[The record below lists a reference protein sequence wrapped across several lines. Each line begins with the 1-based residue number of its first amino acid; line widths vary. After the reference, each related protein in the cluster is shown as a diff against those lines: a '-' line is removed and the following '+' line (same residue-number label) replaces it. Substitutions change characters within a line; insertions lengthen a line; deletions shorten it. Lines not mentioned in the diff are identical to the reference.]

1 MICYECHTDRPCII
15 CYSEQVVRNLSW
27 IDDSQWYEY
36 DDNVIFFGPAAEAD
50 SFPSPQNYTFT
61 ADTGRIVHQM
71 STDNQIH
78 CEYLTTMGGVFTF
91 NNEFF
96 LYKVVFIIT

>member
-1 MICYECHTDRPCII
+1 M
-15 CYSEQVVRNLSW
+15 RNLSW

-61 ADTGRIVHQM
+61 TDTGRIVHQM
-71 STDNQIH
+71 STDNQIY
-78 CEYLTTMGGVFTF
+78 CEYLTKMGGIFTLS
-91 NNEFF
+91 NELS
-96 LYKVVFIIT
+96 LY